1 LNTVSLFHTAR
12 AWLAN
17 SVLSAALAVALAA
30 APATAVLFAAS
41 VTMHR
46 AQAAATPSFE
56 LKNQRWEQLVIP
68 ANASALTVRELFAD
82 DLPAQRYSVDWVL
95 FRFDGPTQQ
104 YVNPGLDGRVQQ
116 GVGFWMIQL
125 TGSDVNIDLPAL
137 PNATVEHSAA
147 CPSAGGC
154 TVTSLASRSA
164 LSSYNMLGSAL
175 TASQSVNQ
183 LRLRTPQNGS
193 DCFAGCNLTQ
203 AADAGHTAR
212 ELWRYNSSSGSY
224 EDLNTIGIIQ
234 AWQGAWLQTKPG
246 LQGSTTS
253 LLFPDSSAPV
263 GNGACMPAP
272 ALPPLSVSDPG
283 KTVVQISSEI
293 QLQSALSNLSDN
305 TVLHLAPGTYA
316 LSNTLWV
323 NRNNITIRG
332 DSNRCDEIILLGKG
346 MENASGANTVP
357 HGIWTASNN
366 LKVQNLTI
374 RDVYYHPVSVNGT
387 GQAPEI
393 YNVRMLDAG
402 EQFIKINPVSFS
414 NGSDNGRVEYSV
426 MKYTAAPPVS
436 NHGGGT
442 GYTNGVDVHA
452 GSNWLIRHNRF
463 ENFHTPDS
471 AQNLFN
477 PAVLMWNGA
486 SNSMVE
492 NNVFIDVDRAIAFGL
507 QNRAND
513 HSGGMIRNNMIVMR
527 ENLYSA
533 QRRANSDAAIVIWS
547 SPNTQVL
554 HNTVVT
560 QGNTNKSIE
569 LRFSSNG
576 ADIRNNLTDAPIAD
590 RSNNQFTE
598 ANNVLRTDASIYR
611 NTADGDLHLT
621 SAVIGVVNNAPV
633 LPAVRVDID
642 GDSRDDDQTSD
653 AGADE
658 YR

>member
-1 LNTVSLFHTAR
+1 MCLSLKTSPKI
-12 AWLAN
+12 L
-17 SVLSAALAVALAA
+17 SVLARLFSRLLATSALIVVSIAI
-30 APATAVLFAAS
+30 
-41 VTMHR
+41 HH
-46 AQAAATPSFE
+46 AQAAAIPPFE
-56 LKNQRWEQLVIP
+56 LKNESWEQLVIP
-68 ANASALTVRELFAD
+68 ANGSAMTVRELFVD
-82 DLPAQRYSVDWVL
+82 DFPALQYGTDWVL
-95 FRFDGPTQQ
+95 FRFDGATQR
-104 YVNPGLDGRVQQ
+104 YVNPGLDGRVHQ
-116 GVGFWMIQL
+116 GVAFWMIQL
-125 TGSDVNIDLPAL
+125 SGSDVSVDLPAL
-137 PNATVEHSAA
+137 PDATVEHSAA
-147 CPSAGGC
+147 CPSTGGC
-154 TVTSLASRSA
+154 TVASLAARSG
-164 LSSYNMLGSAL
+164 LSSYNMIGSAL
-175 TASQSVNQ
+175 SASQSVNEF
-183 LRLRTPQNGS
+183 RLRTPQAGS
-193 DCFAGCNLTQ
+193 NCFAGCSLAQ

-212 ELWRYNSSSGSY
+212 ELWRYNSNSGNY
-224 EDLNTIGIIQ
+224 EDLNTIGTLQ

-246 LQGSTTS
+246 LQGSTAS

-305 TVLHLAPGTYA
+305 TVLYLAPGAYA

-402 EQFIKINPVSFS
+402 EQFVKINPVSFG
-414 NGSDNGRVEYSV
+414 NGADNGRVEYSI

-452 GSNWLIRHNRF
+452 GSNWVISHNRF

-477 PAVLMWNGA
+477 PAILMWNGA
-486 SNSMVE
+486 SNSLVE

-513 HSGGMIRNNMIVMR
+513 HSGGIIRNNMIMMR

-533 QRRANSDAAIVIWS
+533 QRRANSDAAIVVWS

-554 HNTVVT
+554 HNTIVT

-569 LRFSSNG
+569 LRFVSNG

-598 ANNVLRTDASIYR
+598 ANNVLHSNASIYR
-611 NTADGDLHLT
+611 NTAGGDLHLT
-621 SAVIGVVNNAPV
+621 SAVSGVVNSAPV

-642 GDSRDDDQTSD
+642 GDRRDDNQTSD